1 MKNPFR
7 NIVIAGDV
15 GVGSS
20 TLGQNLAKKLGWE
33 YRSAGDFFRAYAKE
47 NNLPLWD
54 KASIPDEV
62 DKRIDN
68 ELIDKIKN
76 GKGYVFDTHY
86 GGWFAR
92 NLPDVFKILL
102 TCDRDVATQRILE
115 RKHTHD
121 ETPEEI
127 EKRREGLYAK
137 FKKLYSDD
145 NYEGPKYFNLV
156 IDTTNSTPE
165 ETLQTALKSFRSQ
178 EN

>member
-1 MKNPFR
+1 M
-7 NIVIAGDV
+7 A
-15 GVGSS
+15 
-20 TLGQNLAKKLGWE
+20 QNLANNLNWKYL
-33 YRSAGDFFRAYAKE
+33 SAGDIFRTYFK
-47 NNLPLWD
+47 NNKIPLWD
-54 KASIPDEV
+54 KTSIPDDMDKKV
-62 DKRIDN
+62 DH
-68 ELIDKIKN
+68 EFFEMIKN
-76 GKGYVFDTHY
+76 KNHLVFESHY

-127 EKRREGLYAK
+127 DKRREGLYAK